1 MDFTSE
7 FTDYFNEIRPDLST
21 QSKKLYGRQLST
33 ISSFAKFKTYDPLKL
48 AIRLVN
54 KSLRNKNL
62 DSVSLAGA
70 LQSQNQR
77 LSAFRNLIDANK
89 DSIGELKYKKIT
101 ELVSS
106 VGDKIR
112 SQISKTA
119 GENKKT
125 ADEEVN
131 MVSWDDLVNFV
142 NNYEDTSSNGLR
154 NKLMLN
160 LMINNFADGVGDG
173 IKYHVILRVIEYA
186 SLNLWLGKRK
196 PPDDGKNYI
205 WLFPQRLYIQHSK
218 TTGGVKRVGSTTI
231 NQPKVKIYPISKNVI
246 DILIDYLKAFKIKNK
261 EPIFYGN
268 KGESQIDPNYFTL
281 ILTKLLTPLAPKI
294 NSTIIRKIYDNRTF
308 GKDVNA
314 NVKNEI
320 AALVD
325 HSIGISENYYKK
337 K

>member
-1 MDFTSE
+1 MDFTSQ
-7 FTDYFNEIRPDLST
+7 FTDYFNHIRPDLSE
-21 QSKKLYGRQLST
+21 QSKKLYGRQLAA
-33 ISSFAKFKTYDPLKL
+33 ISSFSKFNKFEPLKL
-48 AIRLVN
+48 VMRLVN

-62 DSVSLAGA
+62 DSVVLSGA

-77 LSAFRNLIDANK
+77 ISAFRNLIDANK
-89 DSIGELKYKKIT
+89 DSIGELKYSKIT
-101 ELVSS
+101 ELVSTI
-106 VGDKIR
+106 GDKIR
-112 SQISKTA
+112 SQISKNA
-119 GENKKT
+119 GENKKS
-125 ADEEVN
+125 ADEEIN
-131 MVSWDDLVNFV
+131 MVSWDDLVSFV
-142 NNYEDTSSNGLR
+142 NDYDATSSNGLR

-160 LMINNFADGVGDG
+160 LMINNFEEREK

-186 SLNLWLGKRK
+186 SLYLWTGKRK

-218 TTGGVKRVGSTTI
+218 TTGGVKRVGNVI
-231 NQPKVKIYPISKNVI
+231 VNQPKVKIYPISKNVT

-268 KGESQIDPNYFTL
+268 KGETQIDPNYYTL
-281 ILTKLLTPLAPKI
+281 ILKNLLTPLGPKI

-308 GKDVNA
+308 GKDINA

-320 AALVD
+320 AKMVD

>member
-1 MDFTSE
+1 MDFTSH

-21 QSKKLYGRQLST
+21 QSKKLYGRQLAT
-33 ISSFAKFKTYDPLKL
+33 ISSFAKFKKFDPLKL

-54 KSLRNKNL
+54 ISLRNKNL
-62 DSVSLAGA
+62 DSVALAGA

-89 DSIGELKYKKIT
+89 DSIGEIKYKKIT
-101 ELVSS
+101 ELVSTI
-106 VGDKIR
+106 GDKIR

-125 ADEEVN
+125 VDEEIN

-142 NNYEDTSSNGLR
+142 NNYDDSESVNGLR

-160 LMINNFADGVGDG
+160 LMINNFEERDG

-186 SLNLWLGKRK
+186 SLNLWTGKRK
-196 PPDDGKNYI
+196 PPDDGNNYI

-231 NQPKVKIYPISKNVI
+231 NQPKLKVYPISKNVI
-246 DILIDYLKAFKIKNK
+246 DILIDYLKAFKIKNN

-268 KGESQIDPNYFTL
+268 KGETKIDTNYFTL
-281 ILTKLLTPLAPKI
+281 ILKNLLTPLAPKI

-320 AALVD
+320 AKMVD

>member
-1 MDFTSE
+1 MDFTSQ

-21 QSKKLYGRQLST
+21 QSKKLYGRQLAT

-62 DSVSLAGA
+62 DSVTLSGA
-70 LQSQNQR
+70 LQTQNQR

-125 ADEEVN
+125 ADEEIN
-131 MVSWDDLVNFV
+131 MVSWDDLVSFV
-142 NNYEDTSSNGLR
+142 SNYEDTSSNGLR

-160 LMINNFADGVGDG
+160 LMINNFEEREK

-186 SLNLWLGKRK
+186 SLYLWLGKRK
-196 PPDDGKNYI
+196 PPADGKNYI

-218 TTGGVKRVGSTTI
+218 TTGGVKRVGITTI

-268 KGESQIDPNYFTL
+268 KGETQIDPNYYTL
-281 ILTKLLTPLAPKI
+281 ILKNILTPLGPKI

-320 AALVD
+320 AKMVD